1 MKKGEK
7 REDIMLAAME
17 LIAERG
23 FHGSPM
29 SEIAERAG
37 VATGT
42 IYHYFE
48 NRDVLINE
56 LHLSLEEKIQEMLRE
71 GCSEEQPIRERFLFL
86 VGAVVRYFVANPL
99 HYRYMEQYFNSP
111 YGVSRRRDKI
121 LGEADSGDVVSKILS
136 EGVKQGIMKNL
147 PEGVLFALTF
157 GPLLVLMRDHVF
169 GFETL
174 DEKMIS
180 RIVESCWDAVRSR
193 YV

>member
-1 MKKGEK
+1 
-7 REDIMLAAME
+7 ME

-56 LHLSLEEKIQEMLRE
+56 LYLSLEEKIQEILRE
-71 GCSEEQPIRERFLFL
+71 GYSEEQSIRERFLIL
-86 VGAVVRYFVANPL
+86 VGTVVKYFVANPL

-111 YGVSRRRDKI
+111 YGISRRRDKTV
-121 LGEADSGDVVSKILS
+121 GETDSEDVISKILS
-136 EGVKQGIMKNL
+136 EGVKQGIMKEL
-147 PEGVLFALTF
+147 PKGVLFALTF

-180 RIVESCWDAVRSR
+180 HIAESCWDAVRSR